1 MFAPIEARLALAEKA
16 ARAALLWKY
25 RADVVVMRRGNPE
38 ALAEFRAAHAAWREA
53 ERELKAAEADFE
65 AVR

>member
-1 MFAPIEARLALAEKA
+1 
-16 ARAALLWKY
+16 
-25 RADVVVMRRGNPE
+25 MRRGNPE